1 MEDEADGNFILYICL
16 SMISNLYC
24 PNATVTTLIS
34 IYRPLVRKAYIP
46 LFNLSPQ
53 RKLISTRAWGKNL
66 DLIGVTYIIAS
77 HYAFLVLF
85 CTPQTGACFTDHR
98 KITVEYTQMSKFCM
112 HMFSLSCFSALIT
125 NLTPSTH
132 CSWNR
137 NKCLISHLD
146 LDLIFSSSSILH
158 VVSHRA
164 CTMEKWTPFI
174 T

>member
-1 MEDEADGNFILYICL
+1 MR
-16 SMISNLYC
+16 SNLYY
-24 PNATVTTLIS
+24 PNTTVTTSIS
-34 IYRPLVRKAYIP
+34 IYRPPVRTAYVL
-46 LFNLSPQ
+46 LFNLSPP
-53 RKLISTRAWGKNL
+53 RTLISTRAWGKNS
-66 DLIGVTYIIAS
+66 DLIGVTDIIAS
-77 HYAFLVLF
+77 MHYAFLVLF
-85 CTPQTGACFTDHR
+85 CTPQKGACFTDHR

-112 HMFSLSCFSALIT
+112 HIFALSCFSALIT

-132 CSWNR
+132 CSCNR
-137 NKCLISHLD
+137 NKWLISHLD